1 MLTRLKVSGFK
12 NLSNVDIRFGAFTCI
27 AGANGVGKSNLFDAI
42 RFLSA
47 TADRPLLDAAL
58 QIRDEGRQ
66 GTDVRNLFLH
76 LGDKYQDKMI
86 FEAEMIIPKSGFDDL
101 GQEAHATS
109 TFVIY
114 KLELGYRKPIGGQS
128 PLEILHESLEHIT
141 KSDAVKHLL
150 FTHSAEWRED
160 IIKNE
165 RRGSGFIST
174 IHDENNQVKILQ
186 HQDGG
191 NSGKPQRRLAKNLP
205 RTILSVSNATE
216 NPTALLARRELQS
229 WQLLQLEPSVLRQS
243 SNFTSPVILSST
255 GENLAATL
263 YNLAHRYDN
272 SDIDIYAQVANQ
284 LAELIEDIRTI
295 DVISDERRELFTIQ
309 VTDQYGTQHSAKAL
323 SDGTLRF
330 LALSVLNLSMG
341 DNFLLCLEEPE
352 NGIHPSRIPAILEL
366 LQQIASDPQAKEI
379 DTQLQQI
386 IINTHSPSVVQ
397 QVPNE
402 SVIFVD
408 KLENNARFRCL
419 TNTWRSKEMDNA
431 PLGDLL
437 PYISPVMMNSD
448 SAPHELNRRKSLR
461 TIDRSDV
468 RQLVLPWVTAENE

>member
-12 NLSNVDIRFGAFTCI
+12 NLANVDIRFGTFTCI

-58 QIRDEGRQ
+58 QIRDEGKQ
-66 GTDVRNLFLH
+66 GTDVRNLFLRN
-76 LGDKYQDKMI
+76 GNTYQDKMT

-101 GQEAHATS
+101 GQEAQATS

-114 KLELGYRKPIGGQS
+114 KLELGYRKPNGGQS
-128 PLEILHESLEHIT
+128 PIEILHESLEHIT

-150 FTHSAEWRED
+150 FAHSTDWREE
-160 IIKNE
+160 IIKND

-174 IHDENNQVKILQ
+174 ISDENNQVKILQ

-191 NSGKPQRRLAKNLP
+191 TSGKPQRRLAKNLP

-243 SNFTSPVILSST
+243 STFMSPVTLSST

-263 YNLAHRYDN
+263 YNLAHYRYNKDEV
-272 SDIDIYAQVANQ
+272 DVYAQIANQ

-295 DVISDERRELFTIQ
+295 DVIRDERRELFTIQ
-309 VTDQYGTQHSAKAL
+309 ITDQYGTQHSAKAL

-330 LALSVLNLSMG
+330 LALSVLNLSVG

-366 LQQIASDPQAKEI
+366 LQQIATDPQYKDV
-379 DTQLQQI
+379 DTQLRQV
-386 IINTHSPSVVQ
+386 IINTHSPSIVQ
-397 QVPNE
+397 QVPE
-402 SVIFVD
+402 DSVIFVD
-408 KLENNARFRCL
+408 KLENNVRFRCL
-419 TNTWRSKEMDNA
+419 PNTWRSKDMDSA

-437 PYISPVMMNSD
+437 PYISPVMMNPS
-448 SAPHELNRRKSLR
+448 STPLKITR
-461 TIDRSDV
+461 TIDRTDV
-468 RQLVLPWVTAENE
+468 RQLVLPLYYD